1 AEPLLELNLRRPHVP
16 ALALQRAGLRK
27 VELDREDAYVA
38 GAHAAASLV
47 SDDRVQPPL
56 AGDALQLVDA
66 AVVETQARAGDEV
79 LDRAGDEHLA
89 RAGERGDPRARVD
102 GDPRHLAFGQLALPG
117 VQAGAHLEAE
127 LPHRLNDRTRAA
139 DRPRRPVEGG
149 EEAVPGRVQL
159 TAAEAGELAAYELV
173 VAREQLPPG
182 AIAERGRTLAGRDD
196 IREQDGRQDAVALA
210 LLPGALLPEL
220 GQEPLHLGVN
230 GVRPPPEVEMADTG
244 HLDEERSGDA
254 LRHVPGRL
262 ELDHR
267 IVRPVHDQR

>member
-16 ALALQRAGLRK
+16 ALALQRAGLGK

-66 AVVETQARAGDEV
+66 AVV
-79 LDRAGDEHLA
+79 DRAGDEHLA

-102 GDPRHLAFGQLALPG
+102 GDPRHLAFGQLALAG

-127 LPHRLNDRTRAA
+127 LPHRLHDRARTA

-210 LLPGALLPEL
+210 LLPGA
-220 GQEPLHLGVN
+220 
-230 GVRPPPEVEMADTG
+230 
-244 HLDEERSGDA
+244 
-254 LRHVPGRL
+254 
-262 ELDHR
+262 
-267 IVRPVHDQR
+267 